1 MNLKIIPCR
10 NKAILFRHE
19 KDKTVL
25 LDELSGSPYYL
36 ESTGSYIWNIID
48 GKKNLKDILNELTK
62 KFDSDKKVIKT
73 DLIEF
78 ITELL
83 ENQIITVKKK

>member
-1 MNLKIIPCR
+1 MNLKLIPYR
-10 NKAILFRHE
+10 NKSILFRRDKE
-19 KDKTVL
+19 KTVL

-36 ESTGSYIWNIID
+36 ENTGSYIWNIID
-48 GKKNLKDILNELTK
+48 GKKNLKDILNELTQR
-62 KFDSDKKVIKT
+62 FDSDEKVMKT

-83 ENQIITVKKK
+83 ENQIIMVKKK

>member
-1 MNLKIIPCR
+1 MNLKLIPYR
-10 NKAILFRHE
+10 NKGILFRRE

-36 ESTGSYIWNIID
+36 ENTGSYIWNIID
-48 GKKNLKDILNELTK
+48 GKRNLKDILNELTQR
-62 KFDSDKKVIKT
+62 FDSDEKVIKT

>member
-1 MNLKIIPCR
+1 MNLKIIPFK
-10 NKAILFRHE
+10 NKSILYRRE

-25 LDELSGSPYYL
+25 LNEISGSPYYL

-48 GKKNLKDILNELTK
+48 GKKSLEDILDELIHN
-62 KFDSDKKVIKT
+62 FDSDEKVIKT

-83 ENQIITVKKK
+83 DNQIITVKKK

>member
-10 NKAILFRHE
+10 NKAILFRRE

-48 GKKNLKDILNELTK
+48 GKKNLKDILNELIE